1 MVNLNAKISDIGLK
15 PGLVVELNQRGF
27 EYVVD
32 MIDMSNVEILR
43 IPNMGRASYR
53 RLCAALGRDPYSK
66 G

>member
-1 MVNLNAKISDIGLK
+1 MANLNAKISDIGLK

-32 MIDMSNVEILR
+32 MIDMSNAEILR
-43 IPNMGRASYR
+43 IPNMGGASYR
-53 RLCAALGRDPYSK
+53 RLCVAMGREPHSK

>member
-1 MVNLNAKISDIGLK
+1 MANLDAKISDIGLK

-32 MIDMSNVEILR
+32 MIDKSNVEILR
-43 IPNMGRASYR
+43 IPNMGGVSYR